1 MAQSFLSTLT
11 GSFSKPAA
19 ENPTVAMMEAAYA
32 HHGLVARYLNCEV
45 DAEHLADAVRGA
57 VAMGWVGF
65 NISLPHKQ
73 TVIPLLDELS
83 PAASLIGAVNCVTI
97 RDGRL
102 FGENT
107 DGKGFLAS
115 LGEVCDPAGKRCA
128 IVGAG
133 GAARAI
139 AFELALA
146 GAGAI
151 AIVSRNAAQA
161 NALAE
166 AVTSGTGV
174 TAVGQPL
181 LPSFAI
187 AEDVDVFINATS
199 VGMHPD
205 TSMLDLAVDS
215 FRPGLVVA
223 DVVPNPPVSRMLA
236 TAAEHGATTL
246 NGLGMLVNQG
256 AAAVK
261 LWTGIDADTAVMH
274 AALDAIFSG

>member
-32 HHGLVARYLNCEV
+32 HHGLLARYVNCEV

-57 VAMGWVGF
+57 VAMGWAGF

-83 PAASLIGAVNCVTI
+83 PAARLIGAVNCVTI

-115 LGEVCDPAGKRCA
+115 LRGVCDPAGKRCV

-151 AIVSRNAAQA
+151 AIVNRNAAA
-161 NALAE
+161 AVALAQ
-166 AVTSGTGV
+166 AVQVGTGV

-181 LPSFAI
+181 LPGFTI
-187 AEDVDVFINATS
+187 ADDVDVFINATS

-205 TSMLDLAVDS
+205 PSMLDLAVDS
-215 FRPGLVVA
+215 LRPGLVVA

-261 LWTGIDADTAVMH
+261 LWTGVDADTAVMR
-274 AALDAIFSG
+274 AALDAVFAA